1 MFSLLAAVAMA
12 GTLQIPMHKLN
23 EHELG
28 EMLYHP
34 SANEKE
40 LGAYRGF
47 FGGSEPVALQDFQNA
62 QYWGEVQIG
71 TPAKT
76 FQVLFDT
83 GSSNLW
89 VPASNC
95 TNCKSGGTKYDPSA
109 SSTYVANGTAFEIR
123 YGTGSMKGFVAHDV
137 LTIGTSLK
145 ASIDFACATN
155 EPGITFKE
163 SKFDGILGLGWPSIA
178 VDGIV
183 PVMQSLQY
191 AKQLDQNAFGFLL
204 QKDAKS
210 TGELMIGGYNP
221 KYVNDP
227 KWASLSSE
235 NYWTVGMSSLK
246 FGGKSATTVTRAI
259 VDSGTSLIVG
269 PKADV
274 AAVAKQMGAQEVIS
288 GEYSVDCKATLP
300 DMEVVL
306 GGVTLTV
313 PGEDLK
319 IKVCRFVVI
328 CECLLG
334 IAGMDI
340 GQPLWIMGDVLMRD
354 FYTMFDIAQERVGFS
369 QVSFSNATAR
379 YSHEIDS
386 GKVPL

>member
-1 MFSLLAAVAMA
+1 MFFILAAAVIAA
-12 GTLQIPMHKLN
+12 PISIEMHKLS
-23 EHELG
+23 EHDLG
-28 EMLYHP
+28 EILYEP
-34 SANEKE
+34 GKE
-40 LGAYRGF
+40 GAYKGF
-47 FGGSEPVALQDFQNA
+47 FGGSEPIALQDFQNA
-62 QYWGEVQIG
+62 QYWGQVDIG

-95 TNCKSGGTKYDPSA
+95 TNCKSSAQKYDPSA
-109 SSTYVANGTAFEIR
+109 SSTYQPNGTAFEIR

-137 LTIGTSLK
+137 LTIGSMKTGL
-145 ASIDFACATN
+145 DFAVATN
-155 EPGITFKE
+155 EPGVTFKA
-163 SKFDGILGLGWPSIA
+163 SKFDGILGLAWPEIA

-183 PVMQSLQY
+183 PVMQSLNNAQ
-191 AKQLDQNAFGFLL
+191 QLDSFAFGFLL

-210 TGELMIGGYNP
+210 KGELMIGGYNP
-221 KYVNDP
+221 AYVKDP
-227 KWASLSSE
+227 KWAPLKME
-235 NYWTVGMSSLK
+235 NYWTVDMTSLT
-246 FGGKSATTVTRAI
+246 FGGQKATTVTNAI

-274 AAVAKQMGAQEVIS
+274 ANVAKQIPGAQEITA
-288 GEYSVDCKATLP
+288 GEYVLSSCDDKVP
-300 DMEVVL
+300 DMEVTI

-319 IKVCRFVVI
+319 IKVCRFVVV

-340 GQPLWIMGDVLMRD
+340 GQPLWILGDVLMRD
-354 FYTMFDIAQERVGFS
+354 FYTMFDVEGKRIGFS

-379 YSHEIDS
+379 YSHAIDS
-386 GKVPL
+386 GRVPL